1 MIPLPV
7 DPYLRW
13 RHQFHDWL
21 RAQVAV
27 AGNVVAAASL
37 DGTVKFFTADSGDL
51 LWAASLGAP
60 VRSAILLLPPAGGTA
75 YAGDAEGSMHVM
87 DVRSKEHRVVFHA
100 PGPMVGPPVVAA
112 ERVFA
117 LSADGCIYQIDAR
130 TSNHQV
136 LFQMGEPALGALAVA
151 DGILFAASAR
161 GSIQAIDIDD
171 RRARWRLNIGGLVHA
186 APVAVDGWLYF
197 SGTDGLLWSVGID
210 DHRERTTVKIGVPV
224 HAALRHDG
232 GRLYAGGSDGVVR
245 AFNVSGDYACKP
257 EEFWS
262 RPPKVGDEVSGM
274 TTAYGSVYAA
284 ADGMLVE
291 LDGASGRPALRV
303 PVASSVTAAPV
314 AAGNFVYVAG
324 LDGVVSCLSM
334 T

>member
-1 MIPLPV
+1 MIS
-7 DPYLRW
+7 LRW
-13 RHQFHDWL
+13 RHQFRDWL

-27 AGNVVAAASL
+27 ADHVAVAASL

-51 LWAASLGAP
+51 LWTANLGAP
-60 VRSAILLLPPAGGTA
+60 VGSAVLLPPPAGGTA

-87 DVRSKEHRVVFHA
+87 DVRSKEHRVLFHA
-100 PGPMVGPPVVAA
+100 PGPFAGPPVAAA
-112 ERVFA
+112 ERVLA
-117 LSADGCIYQIDAR
+117 LSADGCIYQIDAH

-136 LFQMGEPALGALAVA
+136 LFQLGEPALGALAVA
-151 DGILFAASAR
+151 GGIVFAAGVR

-171 RRARWRLNIGGLVHA
+171 RRVRWRLNVGGLVHA

-197 SGTDGLLWSVGID
+197 AGTDGLLWSVGIE

-224 HAALRHDG
+224 HAGLRHDG

-245 AFNVSGDYACKP
+245 AFDVSGDYACKP
-257 EEFWS
+257 EELWP
-262 RPPKVGDEVSGM
+262 RPPKVGDEVNGM
-274 TTAYGSVYAA
+274 TTAHGRVFAA
-284 ADGMLVE
+284 ADGGLVE
-291 LDGASGRPALRV
+291 LDAASGRPGLRV
-303 PVASSVTAAPV
+303 PVASSITAAPV
-314 AAGNFVYVAG
+314 AAGSLVYVAG

>member
-1 MIPLPV
+1 VIPLPV

-13 RHQFHDWL
+13 SHQFPDWL

-27 AGNVVAAASL
+27 ADNVAAAASL
-37 DGTVKFFTADSGDL
+37 DGTVKFLTADSGEI
-51 LWAASLGAP
+51 LWAANLRAP
-60 VRSAILLLPPAGGTA
+60 VRSAVLLLSTAGGTA
-75 YAGDAEGSMHVM
+75 YAGDAEGGLHMM
-87 DVRSKEHRVVFHA
+87 DMRSKEHRVLFHA
-100 PGPMVGPPVVAA
+100 PGPFVGPPVTAA
-112 ERVFA
+112 EGVFA
-117 LSADGCIYQIDAR
+117 LSADGCIYRIDAR

-136 LFQMGEPALGALAVA
+136 LYQMGEPVVGVLAVA
-151 DGILFAASAR
+151 DGVVFAATAR
-161 GSIQAIDIDD
+161 GSIQAIDIDE
-171 RRARWRLNIGGLVHA
+171 RRARWRLNVGGLVHA
-186 APVAVDGWLYF
+186 APVAVGGWLYF
-197 SGTDGLLWSVGID
+197 SGTDGLLWSVGIA

-232 GRLYAGGSDGVVR
+232 GRLYAGGSDGVVH
-245 AFNVSGDYACKP
+245 AFDVSGDYACKP
-257 EEFWS
+257 EELWPQ
-262 RPPKVGDEVSGM
+262 PPKVGDEVSGV
-274 TTAYGSVYAA
+274 TLAHGSVYAA

-291 LDGASGRPALRV
+291 LDGISGRPERRI

>member
-1 MIPLPV
+1 VIS
-7 DPYLRW
+7 LRW
-13 RHQFHDWL
+13 THQFPDWL

-27 AGNVVAAASL
+27 AGDVAAAASL
-37 DGTVKFFTADSGDL
+37 DGTVKFFTADNGDL
-51 LWAASLGAP
+51 LWTASLGAP
-60 VRSAILLLPPAGGTA
+60 IRSAVLLVPPAGGTA

-87 DVRSKEHRVVFHA
+87 DMGSQEHRVLFHA
-100 PGPMVGPPVVAA
+100 PGPFVGPPVMVA
-112 ERVFA
+112 ERVLA
-117 LSADGCIYQIDAR
+117 VSADGCIYQIDPR

-151 DGILFAASAR
+151 DGAVFAAGAR

-171 RRARWRLNIGGLVHA
+171 RRARWRLNIGGLAHA

-197 SGTDGLLWSVGID
+197 SGTDGLLWSVGIE

-224 HAALRHDG
+224 HAALCHDG

-245 AFNVSGDYACKP
+245 AFDISGDYACKP
-257 EEFWS
+257 EELWP
-262 RPPKVGDEVSGM
+262 RPPKVGDEVNGM
-274 TTAYGSVYAA
+274 TTAHGSVYVA

-291 LDGASGRPALRV
+291 LDGASGQPELSI
-303 PVASSVTAAPV
+303 PVASSITAAPV
-314 AAGNFVYVAG
+314 AAGSLVYVAG